1 MRPGASAIELVGVW
15 DLARLELV
23 ATDGSVLQPLG
34 DAPAGRLIYTAD
46 GHVSATI
53 TRRGR
58 APYAAGDPLA
68 GTAEEMAAAARTW
81 TSYVGTWAVEGNAVV
96 HRIELSF
103 FPNWEGEEQRR
114 TWSIQG
120 GFLVLSAPP
129 MVVAGAPRIL
139 CATWRRA
146 PPPD

>member
-81 TSYVGTWAVEGNAVV
+81 TSYVGTWAVEGDAVV

-103 FPNWEGEEQRR
+103 FPNWEGEVHRR

-120 GFLVLSAPP
+120 GFLVLSSPA
-129 MVVAGAPRIL
+129 MVVAGASRVL
-139 CATWRRA
+139 SVTWKRA
-146 PPPD
+146 PLPG